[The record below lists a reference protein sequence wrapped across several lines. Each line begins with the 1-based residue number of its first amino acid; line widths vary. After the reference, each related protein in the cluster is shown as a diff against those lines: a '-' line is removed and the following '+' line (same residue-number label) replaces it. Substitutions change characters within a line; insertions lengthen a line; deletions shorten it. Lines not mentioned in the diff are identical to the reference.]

1 MQAIQA
7 ILARNPRAFTNAGSS
22 NPLTKIPPGEQ
33 ACNCIRSR
41 CLKLYCT
48 CFQSGKV
55 CNPDFCSCVGCLN
68 TEDDVGG
75 ARQMAIQVTLEKRP
89 DAFKQK
95 GKTKEVGSGCACK
108 NNRCIRKYCECF
120 RTNLA
125 CSKKCCCRDCENPSE
140 SDNSL

>member
-1 MQAIQA
+1 M
-7 ILARNPRAFTNAGSS
+7 ARNPRAFTNAGGSTVP
-22 NPLTKIPPGEQ
+22 NKVPPGEQ

-55 CNPDFCSCVGCLN
+55 CNPTLCTCIGCSN
-68 TEDDVGG
+68 TEEDIGG
-75 ARQMAIQVTLEKRP
+75 KRLSAIQATIEKRP

-95 GKTKEVGSGCACK
+95 SRAKEFGSGCACK
-108 NNRCIRKYCECF
+108 NNKCIRKYCECF

-125 CSKKCCCRDCENPSE
+125 CSNKCSCRDCQNQSE
-140 SDNSL
+140 SEAV